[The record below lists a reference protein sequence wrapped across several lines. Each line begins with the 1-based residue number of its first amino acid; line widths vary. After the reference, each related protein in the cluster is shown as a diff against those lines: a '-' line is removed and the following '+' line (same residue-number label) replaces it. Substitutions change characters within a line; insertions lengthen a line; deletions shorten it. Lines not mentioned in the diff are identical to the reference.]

1 MTVYNINLGI
11 GWASSGVEYAQA
23 YRAQAFRQAGIAAK
37 FIFSDLILG
46 NNIADLTENLG
57 FDDEQIIWLYNFFT
71 DIKIAPSTFLLST
84 FLEQEQLSQRG
95 YQLQSDPHSKEI
107 RYQSPQEAVTII
119 PRYNDRQK
127 QTIDQVSY
135 VANNLLIK
143 RDFYSYTK
151 YATEYYSGD
160 AKNNHVV
167 FREFYNEDGSVAYT
181 QHLDNHQ
188 QELFEFPH
196 QYFYTKSDLY
206 REMLQRL
213 DFKASDTIILDRMD
227 EDKQLIN
234 GPLVFAHHGAA
245 KLFVAVH
252 ADHYDKHYT
261 NEHQVLWNNFY
272 EYQFTHYNDVDG
284 FIVATDHQR
293 QLLGKQFKHYYHAK
307 PQIMTIPV
315 GSLNQLIKP
324 TKQRK
329 KHSLITA
336 SRLANEKHIDW
347 LISAVAA
354 ARQVVDDVT
363 LDIYGAGGQM
373 GRLKELITKNNAD
386 DYIKLMGQHDLSQV
400 YQQYETYIA
409 GSTSEGFGLSL
420 MEAVGSGLSMIGFD
434 VPYGNQTFIDD
445 QQNGYLLPYE
455 EDWSNVK
462 KEKSLT
468 DAIIKT
474 FTTADLTKF
483 HAHSYAVAEPYL
495 TKNVAKKW
503 QQLLKEGHH
512 A

>member
-23 YRAQAFRQAGIAAK
+23 YRAQAFRQAKVPAK

-46 NNIADLTENLG
+46 NNIADLTENIG
-57 FDDEQIIWLYNFFT
+57 FDDRQIIWLYNFFT
-71 DIKIAPSTFLLST
+71 DIKIAPSTYPLSS
-84 FLEQEQLSQRG
+84 FLEQEQLTQRNFK
-95 YQLQSDPHSKEI
+95 LQADSGTKEI
-107 RYQSPQEAVTII
+107 RYQSDQEAVTII
-119 PRYNDRQK
+119 PRYNDRDK

-151 YATEYYSGD
+151 YATEYYGGD
-160 AKNNHVV
+160 AQDNHVV
-167 FREFYNEDGSVAYT
+167 FREFYNEDGSIAYT
-181 QHLDNHQ
+181 QHLDSNK
-188 QELFEFPH
+188 QELFEFPQ
-196 QYFYTKSDLY
+196 QYFYTKTDLY
-206 REMLQRL
+206 REMLRQL
-213 DFKASDTIILDRMD
+213 DFKADDTIILDRMD

-234 GPLVFAHHGAA
+234 GPLIFAHHGQA

-261 NEHQVLWNNFY
+261 NDHQVLWNNFY
-272 EYQFTHYNDVDG
+272 EYQFTHYDDVDC
-284 FIVATDHQR
+284 FIVATNQQQ
-293 QLLGKQFKHYYHAK
+293 QLLGKQLKHYYHAQ
-307 PQIMTIPV
+307 PEITTIPV
-315 GSLNQLIKP
+315 GSLDKLVKP
-324 TKQRK
+324 TDQRK
-329 KHSLITA
+329 PHSLITA

-347 LISAVAA
+347 LVSAVVAA
-354 ARQVVDDVT
+354 QKVIPDVT
-363 LDIYGAGGQM
+363 LDIYGAGSQA
-373 GRLKELITKNNAD
+373 GRLQELITKNHAD

-400 YQQYETYIA
+400 YQRYETYIA

-420 MEAVGSGLSMIGFD
+420 LEAVGSGLSMIGFD

-455 EDWSNVK
+455 EDWNNDK
-462 KEKSLT
+462 KEKILA

-474 FTTADLTKF
+474 FSTADLTKF
-483 HAHSYAVAEPYL
+483 HEHSYALAEPYL
-495 TKNVAKKW
+495 TTNVAEQW
-503 QQLLKEGHH
+503 RHLLKEETH